1 MIILFLENGHG
12 ELKASFKPPITVV
25 LCRPLFSQVG
35 QYPELSQLLHSM
47 PGRRKPLEHPDGPSR
62 WPPMLS
68 DRTQRPGVVSVAPRT
83 SMPKMLDGPG
93 RRSLDLPWT
102 ADGVLLQ
109 TLNGCLWV
117 CIMFGICYI
126 YWLFLLLLLYY
137 IIFILLLSSSLL
149 YIYITYD
156 D

>member
-1 MIILFLENGHG
+1 MTIRKNHRYSLMKNIEEPRNSWSYCSWKMAMGNSNRVLGVL
-12 ELKASFKPPITVV
+12 TVV
-25 LCRPLFSQVG
+25 LCYGFSQVG

-62 WPPMLS
+62 WPPMLW

-102 ADGVLLQ
+102 ADGVWLQ

-117 CIMFGICYI
+117 CIMFGYVW
-126 YWLFLLLLLYY
+126 YMLYLFC
-137 IIFILLLSSSLL
+137 FK
-149 YIYITYD
+149 
-156 D
+156 